1 MSYIARFRLK
11 PVLRKVLVM
20 EDSAK
25 QAKTDAFAWQAK
37 GLRNPFAS
45 EYSVFFL
52 TILYFLALA
61 PFTPGF
67 SSPENAINIFSN
79 LLPLLI
85 VALGQTV
92 VLITGGIDLS
102 VTSTIALSSVLG
114 ALVMSGDQGLLG
126 RMPGGSRW
134 ATVAGVAAML
144 LAGAAVGLFNGAAI
158 TLLRMP
164 AFIVTLTTMMFT
176 SGLAIWLTK
185 SKTIYNLPA
194 SFNAIGKG
202 ALFVVPYALIVTA
215 LVAVALHVTLART
228 LLGRWLYATGH
239 NARAAEVAGV
249 PVGRTIRLAYVISGL
264 CAAAAAILYTGRME
278 TGSPVLGQRIL
289 LDVIGAAV
297 IGGTSLFGG
306 KGKVVWTVS
315 GVLFI
320 TLLDNSLNLLGL
332 SYFFIMMVK
341 GAVILL
347 AALLDAW
354 RNRVLAGR

>member
-1 MSYIARFRLK
+1 VGRASEEAGGQKQL
-11 PVLRKVLVM
+11 M

-25 QAKTDAFAWQAK
+25 QRPKTAAFVFPGKA
-37 GLRNPFAS
+37 LRNPFAS
-45 EYSVFFL
+45 EYSVFYL

-61 PFTPGF
+61 PFTPRLA
-67 SSPENAINIFSN
+67 SAENAANIFSN

-102 VTSTIALSSVLG
+102 VTSTIALSSVVG
-114 ALVMSGDQGLLG
+114 AMVMSGDQGW
-126 RMPGGSRW
+126 MGGSRW
-134 ATVAGVAAML
+134 ATLAAVVAML
-144 LAGAAVGLFNGAAI
+144 LVGVVVGLFNGAAI
-158 TLLRMP
+158 TLFRMP
-164 AFIVTLTTMMFT
+164 PFIVTLTTMMFM
-176 SGLAIWLTK
+176 SGLAIWVTQ
-185 SKTIYNLPA
+185 SKTIYNLPP

-202 ALFVVPYALIVTA
+202 AFFVVPYALIVTA
-215 LVAVALHVTLART
+215 LVALALHVMLARS

-249 PVGRTIRLAYVISGL
+249 PVRRTIALAYVISGL
-264 CAAAAAILYTGRME
+264 CAAAASILYTGRME

-306 KGKVVWTVS
+306 RGKVVWTIF
-315 GVLFI
+315 GALFI
-320 TLLDNSLNLLGL
+320 TLIGNSLPMLGL

-341 GAVILL
+341 GGVILL

-354 RNRVLAGR
+354 RNRRLARR